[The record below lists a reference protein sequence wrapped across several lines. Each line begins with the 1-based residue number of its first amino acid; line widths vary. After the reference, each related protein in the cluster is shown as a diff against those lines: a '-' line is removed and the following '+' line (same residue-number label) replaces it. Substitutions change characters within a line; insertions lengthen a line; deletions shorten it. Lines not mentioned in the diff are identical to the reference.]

1 MTDKITPTPRRLR
14 VTLDIDVTEGPRLRR
29 GTRNDDLRKWVKP
42 LVREARDL
50 TADLGLEAGSVNYR
64 VEWGYTWF
72 DVEGNQ
78 VWEREEPDTE

>member
-1 MTDKITPTPRRLR
+1 MADKITPTPRRLR

-50 TADLGLEAGSVNYR
+50 TEELGLQAGSVNYR

-72 DVEGNQ
+72 DVEGTQ
-78 VWEREEPDTE
+78 VWERDPD